1 MLATTPKKAKTM
13 KLEATVAER
22 GERMTKGAWRLYN
35 TKNNKIFVGSLI
47 DTINIGNQRIALFSV
62 PKGS

>member
-1 MLATTPKKAKTM
+1 MAKTV
-13 KLEATVAER
+13 KKTTITIAGVAATR
-22 GERMTKGAWRLYN
+22 GERMTKGPWRLMN
-35 TKNNKIFVGSLI
+35 KNNKKVFVGSLI